1 MTRPH
6 LTLEKWLSTETDLKK
21 IFLEQEILLRPNEIN
36 KRVKSGEKEI
46 FYSIN
51 HPQIKPNENSAIS
64 PQHNQYNSTDISELF
79 TNPLKF
85 SVDNFI
91 CKTNNEHFEI
101 LKKRY
106 RIFKYNYT
114 NKKDKRINKQITL
127 DQKTLKE
134 LERITEKYKLKS
146 LQNCLDFLIDQHNFK
161 LTEKDKVIS
170 KLQKSLIEN
179 NDSQLKQE
187 LKLKDEEINQLK
199 TELGQQKHTIQENM
213 RLSAKEFEDYLIQTA
228 VSKTIELEKI
238 KAFLGEIS
246 EEDQQTINETLA
258 PEALSQIETQL
269 RNECAEQKQFLT
281 MKNQP
286 NTNIALGFDQH
297 NQYSNTVQND
307 GEFQSKP

>member
-1 MTRPH
+1 MEYSLNPDQIGKTVASG
-6 LTLEKWLSTETDLKK
+6 KKDCYQSTNHS
-21 IFLEQEILLRPNEIN
+21 QNLLND
-36 KRVKSGEKEI
+36 
-46 FYSIN
+46 
-51 HPQIKPNENSAIS
+51 
-64 PQHNQYNSTDISELF
+64 NQANLLQFNQSQLNN
-79 TNPLKF
+79 TNQLLLNLLKF
-85 SVDNFI
+85 ENDKLI
-91 CKTNNEHFEI
+91 IETNDEHFEI
-101 LKKRY
+101 LKKKF

-114 NKKDKRINKQITL
+114 NKKAKRVNKQITL

-170 KLQKSLIEN
+170 KLQKSLISN

-187 LKLKDEEINQLK
+187 LKLKDEEINRLK

-228 VSKTIELEKI
+228 VSKTIELEQI

-258 PEALSQIETQL
+258 PEALSQIEIQL
-269 RNECAEQKQFLT
+269 RNVCAEHKQRLIMQKQSNL
-281 MKNQP
+281 N
-286 NTNIALGFDQH
+286 NALGFDQH
-297 NQYSNTVQND
+297 SQYGNTVQND
-307 GEFQSKP
+307 GEIQSKP

>member
-21 IFLEQEILLRPNEIN
+21 IFLEQEFLLRPNEIN
-36 KRVKSGEKEI
+36 KRVKSDEKEI

-51 HPQIKPNENSAIS
+51 HPQIKPNENSAIF
-64 PQHNQYNSTDISELF
+64 PLHNQYNSTDISKLF

-85 SVDNFI
+85 AVDNLI
-91 CKTNNEHFEI
+91 CETNNEHFEI

-114 NKKDKRINKQITL
+114 NKKAKRVNKQITL
-127 DQKTLKE
+127 DQKTLNE
-134 LERITEKYKLKS
+134 LENLTKKHKLKS

-161 LTEKDKVIS
+161 LNEKDKVIS
-170 KLQKSLIEN
+170 KLQKSLIAN

-199 TELGQQKHTIQENM
+199 TELGQQKHTTQENM
-213 RLSAKEFEDYLIQTA
+213 PLSAKEFEDYLIQTA

-258 PEALSQIETQL
+258 PEELSQIETQF
-269 RNECAEQKQFLT
+269 RNVCAEHKQRLIMQKQSNLN
-281 MKNQP
+281 K
-286 NTNIALGFDQH
+286 ALGFDQH
-297 NQYSNTVQND
+297 SQYGNTVQND
-307 GEFQSKP
+307 GEIQSKP

>member
-21 IFLEQEILLRPNEIN
+21 EFLDMEHSLNPDQIGKTVASGKKDCYQSTNHSQNLLND
-36 KRVKSGEKEI
+36 
-46 FYSIN
+46 
-51 HPQIKPNENSAIS
+51 
-64 PQHNQYNSTDISELF
+64 NQANLLQFNQSQLNN
-79 TNPLKF
+79 TNQLLLNLLKF
-85 SVDNFI
+85 ENDKLI
-91 CKTNNEHFEI
+91 IETNDEHFEI
-101 LKKRY
+101 LKKKF

-114 NKKDKRINKQITL
+114 NKKAKRVNKQITL

-170 KLQKSLIEN
+170 KLQKSLISN

-187 LKLKDEEINQLK
+187 LKLKDEEINRLK

-228 VSKTIELEKI
+228 VSKTIELEQI

-258 PEALSQIETQL
+258 PEALSQIEIQL
-269 RNECAEQKQFLT
+269 RNVCAEHKQRLIMQKQSNL
-281 MKNQP
+281 N
-286 NTNIALGFDQH
+286 NALGFDQH
-297 NQYSNTVQND
+297 SQYGNTT
-307 GEFQSKP
+307 K